1 MEPLAA
7 GHDAEGNVAGVEIG
21 RVVPDCM
28 TVTGAPPV
36 GGALVARIV
45 AEAVPLDRHKFSA
58 LNSRACINKN

>member
-7 GHDAEGNVAGVEIG
+7 GHDAEGNVAGVEEIG
-21 RVVPDCM
+21 RVVPDCV

-45 AEAVPLDRHKFSA
+45 AEAVPLDRYKVSA
-58 LNSRACINKN
+58 LNSRA